1 MSMNW
6 ISMNNFN
13 EIKNKFINIQ
23 NDFNENVRDNVGST
37 IDYNSL
43 QPIGQSINQLLQI
56 DQKIAIQMV
65 QIDKLLFEAKSI
77 LPKV

>member
-1 MSMNW
+1 
-6 ISMNNFN
+6 MNNFS

-23 NDFNENVRDNVGST
+23 NDFNENVRDNIGST